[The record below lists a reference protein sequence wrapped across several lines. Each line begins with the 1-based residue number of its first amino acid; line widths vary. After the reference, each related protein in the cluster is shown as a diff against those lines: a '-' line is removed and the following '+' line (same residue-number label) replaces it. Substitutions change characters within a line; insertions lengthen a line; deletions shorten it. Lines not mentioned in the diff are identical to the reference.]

1 MFTIVVNSSGEVSQ
15 ATVTDAGSGYVVGEQ
30 LTATNTDIGNGSG
43 FYITPTK
50 IIQEFT
56 LRGSAAHQLTTGDT
70 VVISGT
76 TPTDY
81 DGTHTVTSTS
91 TGRRFQFEKAVQNIV
106 STAVVTSTEVYNR
119 EPKLDLINGHKY
131 KFKTEDTS
139 NDGKRLEF
147 TFDAE
152 NTNIFT
158 YKNIV
163 DLSNDPVTGQQ
174 RSITVEV
181 KDIPGTLFYF
191 DINGNV
197 EGNYLSVVQDPYIGS
212 NTVTSVTQ
220 NDISFILP
228 REPDCAYGAS
238 AEISYSTS
246 SIYPSGGIA
255 SINIGDSGRNY
266 STLPQFTGIERSGA
280 GAEAYSNYLWFP
292 RGCCYP

>member
-30 LTATNTDIGNGSG
+30 LTATNTDIDGSG

-119 EPKLDLINGHKY
+119 ENKLDLINGHKY
-131 KFKTEDTS
+131 KFKTKILLMM
-139 NDGKRLEF
+139 GR
-147 TFDAE
+147 
-152 NTNIFT
+152 
-158 YKNIV
+158 
-163 DLSNDPVTGQQ
+163 DLS
-174 RSITVEV
+174 
-181 KDIPGTLFYF
+181 
-191 DINGNV
+191 
-197 EGNYLSVVQDPYIGS
+197 
-212 NTVTSVTQ
+212 
-220 NDISFILP
+220 LP
-228 REPDCAYGAS
+228 
-238 AEISYSTS
+238 
-246 SIYPSGGIA
+246 
-255 SINIGDSGRNY
+255 
-266 STLPQFTGIERSGA
+266 LM
-280 GAEAYSNYLWFP
+280 LKH
-292 RGCCYP
+292 